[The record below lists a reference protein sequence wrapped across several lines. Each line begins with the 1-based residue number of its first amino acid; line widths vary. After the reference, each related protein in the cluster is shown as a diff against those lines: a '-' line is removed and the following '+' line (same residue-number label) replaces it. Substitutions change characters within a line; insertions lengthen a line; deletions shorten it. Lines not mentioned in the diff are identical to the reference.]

1 MKVTVFGSSSSGNGY
16 ALEFEN
22 GKLLL
27 IEAGVPIVK
36 YLEAF
41 PDRWGDLIG
50 CLVSHEHHD
59 HIRYIK
65 EYVEAGIEVYGSEGT
80 LESVDVKQKHRLKRF
95 SNNQIVYLS
104 DSLLINAFQ
113 VIHNA
118 KDPSGFL
125 IIDRITEE
133 ALLFITDS
141 AYLKYSFTEVDY
153 IMVECNYIEQ
163 IAQNNISDGRYS
175 ASKYHMSL
183 QTCKQL
189 LAHCDLK
196 STRKIILIHLSDSNS
211 DEQRMIREIKEQTN
225 IDTVAAYPGAVYELR
240 KDPF

>member
-1 MKVTVFGSSSSGNGY
+1 MKLTVFGSSSSGNGY
-16 ALEFEN
+16 ALEFDN

-50 CLVSHEHHD
+50 CLVSHEHQD

-65 EYVEAGIEVYGSEGT
+65 EYVESGITVYGSEGT
-80 LESVDVKQKHRLKRF
+80 FESVNVKQKHKLSRF
-95 SNNQIVYLS
+95 ANNQMIYRS
-104 DSLLINAFQ
+104 DSLLINAFK

-125 IIDRITEE
+125 IIDRETDE

-141 AYLKYSFTEVDY
+141 AYLEYRFTEVDY
-153 IMVECNYIEQ
+153 MMIECNYIEQ
-163 IAQNNISDGRYS
+163 IAQNNLLEGRYS

-183 QTCKQL
+183 QTCKQF

-211 DEQRMIREIKEQTN
+211 DEQRMIREVKEQTG
-225 IDTVAAYPGAVYELR
+225 IETVAALPGAVYELR